1 MNFQSYGL
9 GKRMWR
15 NAGLAASVMVM
26 ALMAQAQGAIE
37 AVSASIQGG
46 AEVVRIDLTQ
56 QLGAIPTGFSIQS
69 PARIALD
76 FPGISNAM
84 GRSNVDVNQ
93 GNLKSVNVVQSGD
106 RTRVVLNLKQITPY
120 KAQLQGKSLLVVL
133 EAVATAAPAAS
144 PAPVFAENRSR
155 DTLPLKD
162 LDFRRGD
169 EGSGRVV
176 VDLPNNQ
183 VGVDIRQQGE
193 TLVVEFMKSSLPE
206 GLRRRLDVTDF
217 GTPVQTITTFQ
228 SGDRVRMVI
237 QPKGLWVHSAYQSDQ
252 QFVVEVKPLKIDPS
266 KLTQGPGYNGQKLS
280 LNFQNIEV
288 RSLLQVIADFTNFN
302 IITSDSVTGA
312 VTLRLQDVPWD
323 QALDIILQAK
333 GLGMR
338 KTANVIWIAP
348 KDEIIAK
355 EKLELESKAAVLN
368 LEPVRTQ
375 SFQMNYAKA
384 EDIAKQ
390 LTGAGGGEKSAG
402 RTLSARGSATADPR
416 TNQLFVTDVP
426 SRLEQVLQL
435 LQKLDVAVRQV
446 MIEVRIVT
454 ADEAF
459 GKSLGVK
466 FGATDQRANK
476 GGDGGYSL
484 SDTGSSRIAFG
495 TSYQDAVAASGGG
508 GTVNTTGSFIT
519 LPATAPSAANLGTN
533 PVPSFALSIFSN
545 LANRFLNLEI
555 SALEADNKGKIVSS
569 PRVVT
574 SDGKKAFIKQG
585 QQVPYQS
592 CTSAAGGTQTCT
604 TAFKDA
610 ALRLEVTPQIT
621 PEGSIIMDLDVNK
634 DAINTSFTSNA
645 GPVLEVKNVTTQVL
659 VENGGTVLIGGV
671 FELED
676 SSNQTGVP
684 VLSDVPWLGNL
695 FKSKLR
701 NSSKRELLVF
711 VTPRIISDKNGTR

>member
-1 MNFQSYGL
+1 MNFQRCFL
-9 GKRMWR
+9 NMRMWR
-15 NAGLAASVMVM
+15 RIVLATTAMLVTM
-26 ALMAQAQGAIE
+26 LAQAQNTIE
-37 AVSASIQGG
+37 SVSASIQGG
-46 AEVVRIDLTQ
+46 AEVVRIDLAQ
-56 QLGAIPTGFSIQS
+56 SLEVVPSGFSIQS

-76 FPGISNAM
+76 FPGVSNSM
-84 GRSNVDVNQ
+84 GRSNVEVNQ
-93 GNLKSVNVVQSGD
+93 GNLRSVNVVQAND
-106 RTRVVLNLKQITPY
+106 RTRVVLNLRQTTPY
-120 KAQLQGKSLLVVL
+120 KAQIQGKSLLIVL
-133 EAVATAAPAAS
+133 EAVVAAS
-144 PAPVFAENRSR
+144 PAAIATPVFAENRSR
-155 DTLPLKD
+155 DTMPLKD

-169 EGSGRVV
+169 EGSGRVI

-193 TLVVEFMKSSLPE
+193 TLVVEFMKSTLPE
-206 GLRRRLDVTDF
+206 GMRRRLDVTDF
-217 GTPVQTITTFQ
+217 GTPVQTVTTSQ

-237 QPKGLWVHSAYQSDQ
+237 EPKGLWVHSAYQSDQ

-302 IITSDSVTGA
+302 IITSDSVTGG

-390 LTGAGGGEKSAG
+390 LTGAGGGDKSAG

-484 SDTGSSRIAFG
+484 AGSTNRIAFG
-495 TSYQDAVAASGGG
+495 TSYQDVVAASGGG
-508 GTVNTTGSFIT
+508 GTVNTTGSFVT
-519 LPATAPSAANLGTN
+519 LPATAPSSANLGLN

-592 CTSAAGGTQTCT
+592 CTAAAGGAQTCT

-684 VLSDVPWLGNL
+684 ILADVPFLGNL

-711 VTPRIISDKNGTR
+711 VTPRIISDKIGTR

>member
-1 MNFQSYGL
+1 
-9 GKRMWR
+9 MWR

-26 ALMAQAQGAIE
+26 ALMAHAQGAIE

-484 SDTGSSRIAFG
+484 SDTGSNRIAFG

-592 CTSAAGGTQTCT
+592 CTSASGGTQTCT